1 MPNSTIDVPSLS
13 LFLREGPTEIKV
25 ALAAMANR
33 TPRRQ
38 FHLNNRDMKQSVILY
53 PSAGTGHVIPMA
65 ELAKVFI
72 NHGFDVTM
80 VIVPPFS
87 GQFKRVAAATPS
99 ISFHVL
105 PPDVPPPDDVAG
117 SGSGKHRYSSC

>member
-1 MPNSTIDVPSLS
+1 
-13 LFLREGPTEIKV
+13 
-25 ALAAMANR
+25 MANR

-53 PSAGTGHVIPMA
+53 PSAGIGHVIPMA

-105 PPDVPPPDDVAG
+105 PPDVPPPSMPSRRTSHHLTTSPAPAPA
-117 SGSGKHRYSSC
+117 STRYSSC